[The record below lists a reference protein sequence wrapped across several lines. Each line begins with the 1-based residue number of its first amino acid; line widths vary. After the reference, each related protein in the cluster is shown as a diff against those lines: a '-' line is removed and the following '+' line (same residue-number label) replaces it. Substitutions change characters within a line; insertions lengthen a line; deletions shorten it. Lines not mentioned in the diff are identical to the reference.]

1 MDSNLSF
8 NQFYKSQ
15 QGATSIEYG
24 LAAIAMAVLLV
35 AILIGDDTFIKA
47 LTDKYS
53 VLASKVVEAVI
64 GTG

>member
-1 MDSNLSF
+1 MNSNLSF
-8 NQFYKSQ
+8 NKFCKSQ

-35 AILIGDDTFIKA
+35 AILIGDDSFIKI

-53 VLASKVVEAVI
+53 ILASEVVKAVV
-64 GTG
+64 GTS